1 MSLRESDVREDL
13 AQQRVLQCLHQI
25 AAAAEAMQG
34 EGGRRSSRAKMP
46 EEESAE
52 QEAGTPDGGNTMPG
66 KEALMSETGNMPDKE
81 AFMSET
87 GNMPDK
93 EALTSETGNM
103 PDKEALTSETGNMP
117 DKEALTSETGNMAEK
132 ALMPER
138 GNMSEKQDS
147 VPETVT
153 MPEKEALMSERGNMP
168 EKESLTPERGNMSEK
183 EALKPERGNMSGKEA
198 LKPEREQQNPEV
210 FDKQGAQK
218 VSTPDLAAREKR
230 TVGTD
235 EQITS
240 TTQNKHTE
248 KTETPYTRQQKRGTK
263 EQQANSQELSTETTE
278 PTAALQEYRG
288 LTAVQK
294 PVNTPTHI
302 AEKGVGT
309 DPETLT
315 RLTELTARLEE
326 QTREVIQKQ
335 HEDPQTRRAENCPGT
350 DIEALKQTPQPTTQ
364 LQEQR
369 RQTVQKQEE
378 DTQTRADPAE
388 KCDEKDDNTGE
399 DYPATQT
406 SKEIMFVISQLKYEN
421 YLNQHCFSGDAK
433 LPKPSDLKE
442 EKRDRGD
449 FDILVIHRNHGVLV
463 GEIKSVGDRLADKS
477 EEQQHR
483 IIADKIRLAMKQLD
497 KAESVLQ
504 HLFSD
509 KARRPR
515 IRKSVI
521 LPNVTAD
528 CLRRVLSSLPL
539 LKEVRL
545 AVPQPG

>member
-13 AQQRVLQCLHQI
+13 AQQRVLQYLHQI

-34 EGGRRSSRAKMP
+34 EGGRRSSRRAKMP
-46 EEESAE
+46 EEEAAE

-66 KEALMSETGNMPDKE
+66 KEALMCETGNMPEKE
-81 AFMSET
+81 T
-87 GNMPDK
+87 
-93 EALTSETGNM
+93 LTSETGNM

-117 DKEALTSETGNMAEK
+117 EK

-138 GNMSEKQDS
+138 GNMPEKQAS

-168 EKESLTPERGNMSEK
+168 GKESLTPERRNMSEK
-183 EALKPERGNMSGKEA
+183 KALKPERGNMSGKEA

-210 FDKQGAQK
+210 SDKQGAQK
-218 VSTPDLAAREKR
+218 VSTPDLAAREKC

-263 EQQANSQELSTETTE
+263 EQQAKSQELSTETTE

-288 LTAVQK
+288 HTAVQK
-294 PVNTPTHI
+294 PVNTQTHI

-315 RLTELTARLEE
+315 HPTELNARLQE
-326 QTREVIQKQ
+326 QTGEAIQKQ
-335 HEDPQTRRAENCPGT
+335 HEDPQTRTAENCPGT

-369 RQTVQKQEE
+369 RQTVQKQQE

-388 KCDEKDDNTGE
+388 KCDEKDYNAGE

-406 SKEIMFVISQLKYEN
+406 SKEVMFVISQLKYEN

-483 IIADKIRLAMKQLD
+483 IIAEKIRLAMKQLD

-528 CLRRVLSSLPL
+528 CLRRVLSSVPL

-545 AVPQPG
+545 TLPQPG